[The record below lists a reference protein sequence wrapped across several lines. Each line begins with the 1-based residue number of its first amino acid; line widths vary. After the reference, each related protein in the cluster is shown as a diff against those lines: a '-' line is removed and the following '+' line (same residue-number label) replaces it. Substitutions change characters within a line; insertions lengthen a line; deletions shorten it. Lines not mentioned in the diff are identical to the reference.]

1 MRKYVKPRAK
11 FHELKGE
18 RLLDNG
24 SVTGANTERFSR
36 TTLSNT
42 AWGDPEDSNQ

>member
-24 SVTGANTERFSR
+24 SVNGASTERMSR
-36 TTLSNT
+36 STLGAS
-42 AWGDPEDSNQ
+42 AWGEDE

>member
-18 RLLDNG
+18 RLLSGSEPLKKGASTQGYVEDYSLDDN
-24 SVTGANTERFSR
+24 SFK
-36 TTLSNT
+36 
-42 AWGDPEDSNQ
+42 